1 MSNHTKGQGYGP
13 RTESNEAIKRSD
25 AKRSGKAKAETL
37 ARKAT
42 RRIKYGMGA

>member
-1 MSNHTKGQGYGP
+1 MSNRTSAQGYSP
-13 RTESNEAIKRSD
+13 KAESNEAIKRSD